1 MAETSIKSE
10 AKVLIMCGGKGT
22 RMWPISNV
30 GHPKQFEGL
39 LGKKSMFRQTIERAL
54 AGFKTENIYIS
65 TGSSFVKYV
74 KEQAPEVPVE
84 NLILE
89 PEMRDNMGAIA
100 FATATINFRHPDSV
114 MVVLWGADHVVQD
127 DSAFV
132 KAMTAAAQMAAERN
146 NIVFVDAKPTYP
158 SVHNGWMKLGEE
170 VGKVNSFRIYQLIRQ
185 VEKPNE
191 EMAKKFFKSGQYSI
205 HTGYMAVK
213 PAVLLDY
220 YHQYAP
226 DTFEVVKKI
235 QASLG
240 TKDFQEVLDREYVRF
255 EKIAVDYGL
264 FEKLPSRSQLDLVA
278 EFGWIDVGTWELLYE
293 GMPKDKNGN
302 VVIGK
307 AHLIETKNSLVVS
320 KDEGVLATIGLTG
333 MVVVDTESG
342 LLVCPLDQAPKV
354 KQLYKELYG

>member
-1 MAETSIKSE
+1 M
-10 AKVLIMCGGKGT
+10 
-22 RMWPISNV
+22 
-30 GHPKQFEGL
+30 
-39 LGKKSMFRQTIERAL
+39 
-54 AGFKTENIYIS
+54 
-65 TGSSFVKYV
+65 
-74 KEQAPEVPVE
+74 
-84 NLILE
+84 
-89 PEMRDNMGAIA
+89 
-100 FATATINFRHPDSV
+100 
-114 MVVLWGADHVVQD
+114 
-127 DSAFV
+127 
-132 KAMTAAAQMAAERN
+132 
-146 NIVFVDAKPTYP
+146 
-158 SVHNGWMKLGEE
+158 
-170 VGKVNSFRIYQLIRQ
+170 
-185 VEKPNE
+185 
-191 EMAKKFFKSGQYSI
+191 
-205 HTGYMAVK
+205 
-213 PAVLLDY
+213 
-220 YHQYAP
+220 
-226 DTFEVVKKI
+226 
-235 QASLG
+235 G